1 MSTGLDF
8 YGLTGSLSQS
18 LENNQNLK
26 SRSSLLL
33 IQVAIEGRI
42 FTRRGTLMKLK
53 ASFITLTFLCF
64 FAFISHTNIV
74 VAQSPQNVV
83 WTSVVNCTVSGN
95 SLQKTAGCNNCAD
108 AGAVSQKAIT
118 SGDGY
123 VEFTASEQTTGRMI
137 GLSNGNPGTTA
148 TEISYGILLST
159 STRASAQEHAVYKDE
174 TGYVAGDVFRIA
186 VVGGVVKYSKNGV
199 VFYTSTVAPTYPLL
213 VDTSLHTLN
222 ATLNNVVVKTN

>member
-1 MSTGLDF
+1 
-8 YGLTGSLSQS
+8 
-18 LENNQNLK
+18 
-26 SRSSLLL
+26 
-33 IQVAIEGRI
+33 
-42 FTRRGTLMKLK
+42 MKLK
-53 ASFITLTFLCF
+53 ASFTTFALLF
-64 FAFISHTNIV
+64 FFSFISHTNIA
-74 VAQSPQNVV
+74 VAQSAQNVV
-83 WTSVVNCTVSGN
+83 WVSAVNVTVTGN
-95 SLQKTAGCNNCAD
+95 SLQKTSGCNNCDD
-108 AGAVSQKAIT
+108 AGAVSQQTIT

-199 VFYTSTVAPTYPLL
+199 VFYTSAVAPSYPLL

-222 ATLNNVVVKTN
+222 ATINNVVIKRN